1 MSTRS
6 STYSENFAQSC
17 PRRAETSRG
26 SVDKVA
32 GSARR
37 RERTSSSCS
46 RTPFG
51 DDPNVLHDASMS
63 TFQTFAALEEEDEV
77 IREEQEEAAQWLRNV
92 AVRAQTRH
100 ELVAEAR
107 RAMAKMKPSTTSAAA
122 ESYLATI
129 YDGYEIHEP
138 DERRAVP
145 FVDDATLASYEER
158 SLESVSEEGED
169 VDLAQV
175 GGAAAA
181 LDFGRLFG
189 S

>member
-1 MSTRS
+1 
-6 STYSENFAQSC
+6 
-17 PRRAETSRG
+17 
-26 SVDKVA
+26 
-32 GSARR
+32 
-37 RERTSSSCS
+37 
-46 RTPFG
+46 
-51 DDPNVLHDASMS
+51 
-63 TFQTFAALEEEDEV
+63 
-77 IREEQEEAAQWLRNV
+77 
-92 AVRAQTRH
+92 
-100 ELVAEAR
+100 
-107 RAMAKMKPSTTSAAA
+107 MAKMKLSTTSAAA